1 MTKSIAHRSSGQRE
15 RARARVERRVR
26 RRRWWRVARRIAVGL
41 AIGVLAVALILAYR
55 AAGGGGASPE
65 KLVASQ
71 APDFTLPTLD
81 GGQVKLSDFR
91 GEKNVLLFFNEG
103 YGCEPCWQQAVLL
116 QQNLEE
122 FTRTETEVLAVMVDP
137 PDLLAR
143 EAARWRLSLPILLDQ
158 STSVSQAYNALGG
171 MHANK
176 PNHTFVLIDKEGTV
190 RWSQDYASMWVENEA
205 VVQQVRSL
213 AQP

>member
-1 MTKSIAHRSSGQRE
+1 MTRSIARKARRE
-15 RARARVERRVR
+15 AARVQAGRRA
-26 RRRWWRVARRIAVGL
+26 ARKRSWSIVQKAGVVL
-41 AIGVLAVALILAYR
+41 AIGVLAVTLIVAYR

-71 APDFTLPTLD
+71 APDFTLSTLG

-103 YGCEPCWQQAVLL
+103 YGCEPCWQQAALL

-122 FTRTETEVLAVMVDP
+122 FTRTETEVLAIMVDP

-143 EAARWRLSLPILLDQ
+143 EASRWRLTLPILLDQ
-158 STSVSQAYNALGG
+158 STAVSQSYNALGG

-176 PNHTFVLIDKEGTV
+176 PNHTFVLIDKEGMV
-190 RWSQDYASMWVENEA
+190 RWSQDYASMWVEKETLM
-205 VVQQVRSL
+205 QQVKSL
-213 AQP
+213 VQP